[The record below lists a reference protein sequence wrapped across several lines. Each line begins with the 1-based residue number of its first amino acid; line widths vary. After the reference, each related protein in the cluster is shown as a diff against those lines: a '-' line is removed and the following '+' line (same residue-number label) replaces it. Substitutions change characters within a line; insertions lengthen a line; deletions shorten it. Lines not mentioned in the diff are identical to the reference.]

1 MVFSALGRRGGA
13 PAGVL
18 AWAVAGSMIASEELL
33 DEYRRVLE
41 QPRALDFSGLSLEQ
55 VRDFLVALRTI
66 VDLRRVSGGP
76 PCPDPGDQ
84 HLWDLL
90 HSVPDAIL
98 VTGETRLVESPD
110 FPERVV
116 TPRMLLDR
124 FVRPNQP

>member
-66 VDLRRVSGGP
+66 VDLRRLPAGRRVPIPATNIFGTSCIRCRTP
-76 PCPDPGDQ
+76 SSLPVKPGWSKAPTF
-84 HLWDLL
+84 LSEW
-90 HSVPDAIL
+90 
-98 VTGETRLVESPD
+98 
-110 FPERVV
+110 
-116 TPRMLLDR
+116 
-124 FVRPNQP
+124 